1 MKKLISLFLIFSMAL
16 CLVSCAEKPEIIPVS
31 SPLNMLRV
39 NGDGYL
45 TDGSGIIQLRGV
57 NFGGWL
63 LQETW
68 MCPVISLDRTVTVKD
83 GEDDGWANLD
93 TLEAFESR
101 FGKEKSLS
109 PLHEPR
115 RSAHGGICS
124 SRRELCEGC

>member
-16 CLVSCAEKPEIIPVS
+16 CLVSCAGKPEIIPVS

-45 TDGSGIIQLRGV
+45 TDGSDIIQLRGV

-68 MCPVISLDRTVTVKD
+68 MCPVISLDKTVTVRD

-101 FGKEKSLS
+101 FGKEKTAELWTVPDRTDRKIKTLS
-109 PLHEPR
+109 
-115 RSAHGGICS
+115 
-124 SRRELCEGC
+124 